1 MNALNYDPTW
11 RETLQTQFMHNA
23 FVAGILISIAAAS
36 IGYFTIVRNSTFG
49 AHALAHIGLP
59 GATGAVLLG
68 FPVYAGMGIFA
79 FAAALVIGF
88 LGKKT
93 SQREIATGTVLAFA
107 TGLGLLFSNMS
118 KEASKQMQSILFGS
132 IISVTNQQIKGFL
145 IFDIIL
151 VAVLVLIYRPL
162 LFSSLDEQ
170 IARSKGVP
178 VNFIGIIF
186 MVMLSGV
193 ITVSLPAV
201 GTLLIFSLTVTPSA
215 AAMCITKSPLSAII
229 VSFIFCMASIWP
241 GLVLS
246 TMYRLPAS
254 FATVA
259 LSTLYWALAKGYTA
273 IRKRGN
279 R

>member
-1 MNALNYDPTW
+1 MP
-11 RETLQTQFMHNA
+11 Q
-23 FVAGILISIAAAS
+23 S
-36 IGYFTIVRNSTFG
+36 
-49 AHALAHIGLP
+49 
-59 GATGAVLLG
+59 
-68 FPVYAGMGIFA
+68 
-79 FAAALVIGF
+79 VI
-88 LGKKT
+88 
-93 SQREIATGTVLAFA
+93 
-107 TGLGLLFSNMS
+107 FSNMS

-259 LSTLYWALAKGYTA
+259 LSTLYWALAKGYAA